1 MKKTIVS
8 FLFVLFILANVN
20 NVYALKNDVDNLKEV
35 DEVITVYT
43 DYNFPPYEYL
53 DAEGKPIGFD
63 IDLIERIAE
72 IMDLKLDIRAGIWK
86 DIRNKLETGQIDLLL
101 GMYYSEE
108 RDKILDFSAPHS
120 IVNFGVFMRKDSD
133 IRIRNEVDLKNLNIV
148 IQDEDIM
155 EDYLRKENI
164 TPNIV
169 ETNTHIEALQQLL
182 LGDYDCALVGS
193 LQGAYFLELYN
204 LENIYMS
211 GELSF
216 QKGLCFAV
224 QEGNDKL
231 LSKLDEGL
239 LILKETGEYR
249 QLREKWFQVYEEK
262 ARAQQYA
269 ERIRQ
274 YRNLGILI
282 VSIILSL
289 GIFLKIA
296 VNRRIRELKESN
308 KLISKELE
316 IKNSIIEEKTKL
328 LEKDEK
334 LLLDAEY
341 NLQLKVLVFDMIEN
355 IYKSLEICNSAT
367 DHIDDNGEKMLNN
380 FRYYSEK
387 PNEERSGKLN
397 MSGNIDIRDA
407 TAITN
412 NMYHHIEKEK
422 EISGLIKYHINVIEN
437 QMESIKKMYS
447 LESEVVEN
455 INLKKTIEDCVS
467 YLKEHTGYE
476 FELELEI
483 QSALEINIVKE
494 DLYRIFMELI
504 KNSIEHGYENIEDKM
519 IQIAAYTIGKDLYMI
534 YEDHGIG
541 IDKEIKDDIF
551 NLFYTSKKE
560 SHLGIGLNVAKGIV
574 QNKLNGKFVYEHD
587 DLNKTRFKIILFDK
601 CTSVG

>member
-169 ETNTHIEALQQLL
+169 ETNTHIEALQQLS

-262 ARAQQYA
+262 ARAQQYT

-397 MSGNIDIRDA
+397 MSGDIAIRDA

-467 YLKEHTGYE
+467 YLKEHMGYE

-504 KNSIEHGYENIEDKM
+504 KNSIEHGYENIDDKI